1 MTTTNK
7 QELYTSDAA
16 KYWKEALSDK
26 LPAEWRVNVD
36 EFESD
41 IALKK
46 RGKIEHKLF
55 AETRLRMGAYGQR
68 YDNGKRY
75 DGKEVRRVPFPEE
88 FKGPD
93 TYWDAPGMERIK
105 LPWGGLTADQ
115 MDLFADL
122 AEEYSDG
129 ICHIT
134 TRQAIQLHYIH
145 IENCPS
151 MFRRLGAL
159 NITTREACGN
169 AVRNVSAD
177 PRAGV
182 NPDEAFDVTPYAQ
195 ALFEFLLG
203 HPDAQDFGR
212 KFKIAL
218 SGDEAGASGLVNIHD
233 LGLIATIKD
242 GKRGFKYY
250 VGGGL
255 GAVPYAAKLF
265 SDFVPEEE
273 ILPLAQAVCRIYG
286 RFGEKKKRHR
296 ARIKFLIADMGWE
309 KFRETV
315 IAERAI
321 LPHDDRWSSYIKDIG
336 KFEEKPL
343 KPAGKKL
350 APTGDQEYDFWVS
363 TNVSAQKQEGYS
375 AVIVTLPLGDITSNQ
390 MRALADVARK
400 YVKDTVRTVVE
411 QNLILRWVSN
421 DDIPAVY
428 RELKKLG
435 LALPGAESI
444 LDVTAC
450 PGTDTCKLGVSS
462 SRGLAGELRARLYKK
477 GPELHEAVRALR
489 IKVSGC
495 FNSCSHHHIADIGF
509 YGISRNVG
517 GYVVPHFQLMLGGQF
532 ENNGGAFG
540 IGTGGVPSKAVPA
553 VVERLTEQFVAQRN
567 DGEKFRDWVER
578 TGKATIMQGLQDLLE
593 VPAYESD
600 KSYYVDW
607 GDVREYSVKDKGIG
621 ECAGEVVTLTD
632 FGLKAADRELFD
644 AQLKFEKDGPAG
656 VAAAGTMAYRAMVLA
671 AQGLLKEKH
680 PYISEEPELVMETFT
695 KDFHDTGIF
704 HDPFAGPKFYQY
716 YQQAH
721 AHKGAGLDKEKVQHF
736 LHEAQLFVEAAH
748 SCYARASLA
757 EPAEKAE
764 G

>member
-1 MTTTNK
+1 MTAK

-16 KYWKEALSDK
+16 KIWKDRLSDK

-46 RGKIEHKLF
+46 LGKIDHKLF

-68 YDNGKRY
+68 YDNGHRY
-75 DGKEVRRVPFPEE
+75 DGKEVRDIAFPEA
-88 FKGPD
+88 FKGPE

-105 LPWGGLTADQ
+105 LPWGGLNPDQ

-129 ICHIT
+129 ICHVT

-177 PRAGV
+177 PMAGV

-309 KFRETV
+309 KFKETV

-321 LPHDDRWSSYIKDIG
+321 LPHDDRWSAYIKDIA
-336 KFEEKPL
+336 KFDEKPAT
-343 KPAGKKL
+343 KPGKPL
-350 APTGDQEYDFWVS
+350 AKTGDAEYDFWVS
-363 TNVSAQKQEGYS
+363 TNVKPQKQAGYS
-375 AVIVTLPLGDITSNQ
+375 AVLITLPLGDATSNQ
-390 MRALADVARK
+390 MRALADIARK
-400 YVKDTVRTVVE
+400 YGPGTVRTVVE

-421 DDIPAVY
+421 DDVAAVY
-428 RELKKLG
+428 QELKKIG

-462 SRGLAGELRARLYKK
+462 SRGLAGELRKRLYAK
-477 GPELHEAVRALR
+477 GPAIAEAARALR

-540 IGTGGVPSKAVPA
+540 IGTGGIPSKAVPA
-553 VVERLTEQFVAQRN
+553 VVERLTEQFVANRLEN
-567 DGEKFRDWVER
+567 EKFREWVER
-578 TGKATIMQGLQDLLE
+578 TGKATIMQGLQELIE
-593 VPAYESD
+593 VPSYEKD

-644 AQLKFEKDGPAG
+644 AQLKYEKGDAVNAG
-656 VAAAGTMAYRAMVLA
+656 AMAYRAMTLA

-680 PYISEEPELVMETFT
+680 PYIPEDAEVVFDAFT
-695 KDFHDTGIF
+695 KDFHETGVF
-704 HDPFAGPKFYQY
+704 NDPFAGPKFYQY

-721 AHKGAGLDKEKVQHF
+721 GHRGQNLGDKEKIQLF

-748 SCYARASLA
+748 SCYARTSLA
-757 EPAEKAE
+757 ANKSEKEEAA
-764 G
+764 

>member
-1 MTTTNK
+1 MSAK

-16 KYWKEALSDK
+16 KLWKERLNDK
-26 LPAEWRVNVD
+26 LPEEWRVNVD

-46 RGKIEHKLF
+46 LGKIDHKLF

-68 YDNGKRY
+68 YDNGHRY
-75 DGKEVRRVPFPEE
+75 DGKEVRPVPFPEA
-88 FKGPD
+88 FKGPE

-105 LPWGGLTADQ
+105 LPWGGLTPDQ

-129 ICHIT
+129 ICHVT
-134 TRQAIQLHYIH
+134 TRQAMQLHYIH

-159 NITTREACGN
+159 GITTREACGN

-177 PRAGV
+177 PMAGV
-182 NPDEAFDVTPYAQ
+182 SPHEPFDVTPYAH

-218 SGDEAGASGLVNIHD
+218 SGDKAGASGLVNIHD
-233 LGLIATIKD
+233 LGLIATVRD
-242 GKRGFKYY
+242 GVRGFEYY

-255 GAVPYAAKLF
+255 GAVPYAAKLY
-265 SDFVPEEE
+265 SDFVTEDE
-273 ILPLAQAVCRIYG
+273 ILPLAQAICRIYG

-309 KFRETV
+309 KFKETV
-315 IAERAI
+315 AAERAI
-321 LPHDDRWSSYIKDIG
+321 LPHDDRWSSYIKDISSFTETPTTKPG
-336 KFEEKPL
+336 KPL
-343 KPAGKKL
+343 VAS
-350 APTGDQEYDFWVS
+350 GDREYDFWVK
-363 TNVSAQKQEGYS
+363 TNVKAQVQEGYS
-375 AVIVTLPLGDITSNQ
+375 AVLITLPLGDATANQ
-390 MRALADVARK
+390 MRALADIARK
-400 YVKDTVRTVVE
+400 FGPGTVRTVVE

-421 DDIPAVY
+421 DDVAAVY
-428 RELKKLG
+428 QELKAIG

-462 SRGLAGELRARLYKK
+462 SRGLAGELRKRLYAK
-477 GPELHEAVRALR
+477 GPEIATAALGLR
-489 IKVSGC
+489 IKISGC

-517 GYVVPHFQLMLGGQF
+517 GYVVPHFQLTLGGQF

-540 IGTGGVPSKAVPA
+540 IGTGGIPSKAVPA
-553 VVERLTEQFVAQRN
+553 VVERLTTQFVAERN
-567 DGEKFRDWVER
+567 ADEKFRDWVER
-578 TGKATIMQGLQDLLE
+578 TGKATIMQGLQE
-593 VPAYESD
+593 IIQVPSYETD

-632 FGLKAADRELFD
+632 FGLKAADRELFE
-644 AQLKFEKDGPAG
+644 AQLKFEKGDAASAG
-656 VAAAGTMAYRAMVLA
+656 LMAYRAMVLA

-695 KDFHDTGIF
+695 KDFHDTGLF
-704 HDPFAGPKFYQY
+704 HDPYAGPKFYQY
-716 YQQAH
+716 YHQAH
-721 AHKGAGLDKEKVQHF
+721 AHKGEGLDKERIALF
-736 LHEAQLFVEAAH
+736 LHESQLFVEAAH
-748 SCYARASLA
+748 TCYARMSMTVKKEDKEETAA
-757 EPAEKAE
+757 
-764 G
+764 

>member
-1 MTTTNK
+1 MTAK

-16 KYWKEALSDK
+16 KIWKERLSDK

-46 RGKIEHKLF
+46 LGKIDHKLF

-68 YDNGKRY
+68 YDNGHRY
-75 DGKEVRRVPFPEE
+75 DGKEVRDIPFPEA
-88 FKGPD
+88 FKGPE

-105 LPWGGLTADQ
+105 LPWGGLNPTQ
-115 MDLFADL
+115 MELFADL

-129 ICHIT
+129 ICHVT

-177 PRAGV
+177 PMAGIS
-182 NPDEAFDVTPYAQ
+182 PDEAFDVTPYAQ

-309 KFRETV
+309 KFKETV

-336 KFEEKPL
+336 NFEEKPAT
-343 KPAGKKL
+343 KPGKAL
-350 APTGDQEYDFWVS
+350 APTGDAEYDFWVS
-363 TNVSAQKQEGYS
+363 TNVKPQKQAGYS
-375 AVIVTLPLGDITSNQ
+375 AVLITLPLGDATSNQ
-390 MRALADVARK
+390 MRALADIARK
-400 YVKDTVRTVVE
+400 YGPGTVRTVVE

-421 DDIPAVY
+421 DDVAAVY
-428 RELKKLG
+428 KELKAIG
-435 LALPGAESI
+435 LSLPGAESI

-462 SRGLAGELRARLYKK
+462 SRGLAGELRKRLYAK
-477 GPELHEAVRALR
+477 GPAIAEAARALR

-540 IGTGGVPSKAVPA
+540 IGTGGIPSKAVPA
-553 VVERLTEQFVAQRN
+553 VVERLTEQFVANRN
-567 DGEKFRDWVER
+567 ENEKFREWVER
-578 TGKATIMQGLQDLLE
+578 TGKATIMQGLQELIE
-593 VPAYESD
+593 VPAYEKD

-644 AQLKFEKDGPAG
+644 AQLKYERGD
-656 VAAAGTMAYRAMVLA
+656 AATASAMAYRAMVLA

-680 PYISEEPELVMETFT
+680 PYISEEPDLVFETFT

-704 HDPFAGPKFYQY
+704 NDPFAGPKFYQY
-716 YQQAH
+716 YQQAN
-721 AHKGAGLDKEKVQHF
+721 AHRGDGLNDKEKVQLF

-748 SCYARASLA
+748 SCYARTSLA
-757 EPAEKAE
+757 AAPSAEKE
-764 G
+764 GAAA

>member
-1 MTTTNK
+1 MST

-16 KYWKEALSDK
+16 KLWKERLNDK
-26 LPAEWRVNVD
+26 LPDEWRTNVD

-46 RGKIEHKLF
+46 LGKIDHKLF

-68 YDNGKRY
+68 YDNGHRY
-75 DGKEVRRVPFPEE
+75 DGKEVRPVAFPEA
-88 FKGPD
+88 FKGPE

-105 LPWGGLTADQ
+105 LPWGGLNPTQ
-115 MDLFADL
+115 MELFADL

-129 ICHIT
+129 ICHVT

-177 PRAGV
+177 PMAGIS
-182 NPDEAFDVTPYAQ
+182 PTEAFDVTPYAQ

-218 SGDEAGASGLVNIHD
+218 SGDKAGASGLVNIHD

-242 GKRGFKYY
+242 GKRGFEYY

-255 GAVPYAAKLF
+255 GAVPYAAKLY
-265 SDFVPEEE
+265 SDFVPEDE
-273 ILPLAQAVCRIYG
+273 ILPLAQAICRIYG

-309 KFRETV
+309 KFKETV
-315 IAERAI
+315 AAERAI
-321 LPHDDRWSSYIKDIG
+321 LPHDDRWSSYIKNVG
-336 KFEEKPL
+336 TFEEKPTT
-343 KPAGKKL
+343 KPGKPHTDL
-350 APTGDQEYDFWVS
+350 RVATGDREYDFWVS
-363 TNVSAQKQEGYS
+363 TNVKPQRQEGYS
-375 AVIVTLPLGDITSNQ
+375 AVLITLPLGDATSNQ
-390 MRALADVARK
+390 MRALADIARK
-400 YVKDTVRTVVE
+400 YGPGTVRTVVE

-421 DDIPAVY
+421 DDVAAVY
-428 RELKKLG
+428 KELKAIG

-450 PGTDTCKLGVSS
+450 PGTDTCKLGIAS
-462 SRGLAGELRARLYKK
+462 SRGLAGELRKRLYAK
-477 GPELHEAVRALR
+477 GPEIHEAVRALR

-553 VVERLTEQFVAQRN
+553 VVERLTENYVAGRQPN
-567 DGEKFRDWVER
+567 EKFREWVER
-578 TGKATIMQGLQDLLE
+578 TGKATIMESLQDLLE
-593 VPAYESD
+593 VPAYEKD
-600 KSYYVDW
+600 KSFYVDW

-644 AQLKFEKDGPAG
+644 AQLKFEKSGDLAAVGP
-656 VAAAGTMAYRAMVLA
+656 MAYRAMVLA
-671 AQGLLKEKH
+671 AQGLLKIKH
-680 PYISEEPELVMETFT
+680 PYIGEDPVEVMETFT
-695 KDFHDTGIF
+695 KDFHDTGLF
-704 HDPFAGPKFYQY
+704 NDPFAGPKFYQY
-716 YQQAH
+716 YHQAH
-721 AHKGAGLDKEKVQHF
+721 AHRGVGLDKEKTSLF
-736 LHEAQLFVEAAH
+736 LHESQLFVEAAH
-748 SCYARASLA
+748 SCYARMSLA
-757 EPAEKAE
+757 TPAAA
-764 G
+764 